1 MLDKSVLKDY
11 YKCVLWDTTQ
21 KERRERMNATRLKAA
36 MVLKCINGEKLAG
49 SIGISESAFYRKLN
63 GQTEFT
69 LGEVKRIKTVL

>member
-1 MLDKSVLKDY
+1 
-11 YKCVLWDTTQ
+11 
-21 KERRERMNATRLKAA
+21 MNATRLKAA

-49 SIGISESAFYRKLN
+49 SIGISESSFYRKLN